1 MIWFALASLSPLT
14 LLVLCVAYGASQ
26 PWLIWIALLNQT
38 LLVLVL
44 DRIARRISHQTRPL
58 AADALSTVLALGHLV
73 VFLPVVKTAQGL
85 DLAHGGTLLLVLAL
99 FMGQISHPNAH
110 ELIHHPRRILR
121 RLGLLIYASML
132 IGHHVSAHLKV
143 HHTHVATRQD
153 PNSARRG
160 EGFYLFFI
168 RAWLGS
174 FLAGYR
180 AETTARARRSTPP
193 QPLSHPYCAYVAVA
207 MLTLTAVT
215 CISGVSGLIL
225 YLGVSIYAQAQI
237 FLADYIQHYG
247 LERRL
252 LANQKPEPVGP
263 QHSWNA
269 PHWYSSAM
277 MLNAPRHSDHHQNP
291 QRRFPA
297 LRLTQDMPILP
308 HSLPVMA
315 VIALLPPLWRRVMA
329 RELTALAAK
338 NAQNI
343 DSHSQ

>member
-1 MIWFALASLSPLT
+1 MIWFALASLSPLA
-14 LLVLCVAYGASQ
+14 LLVLCAVYGASQ
-26 PWLIWIALLNQT
+26 PWLIWVALLNQT
-38 LLVLVL
+38 LLVFVL
-44 DRIARRISHQTRPL
+44 DQIARKIPHQTRPL
-58 AADALSTVLALGHLV
+58 AADALSTALALGHLV

-85 DLAHGGTLLLVLAL
+85 GLAHGGALLLVLAL

-110 ELIHHPRRILR
+110 ELIHHPRRTLR
-121 RLGLLIYASML
+121 RLGLLVYASML

-143 HHTHVATRQD
+143 HHIHVATRQD

-160 EGFYLFFI
+160 EGFYRFFI

-174 FLAGYR
+174 FQAGYQ
-180 AETTARARRSTPP
+180 AETMARARRSTPP
-193 QPLSHPYCAYVAVA
+193 RPLSHPYCAYIAVA
-207 MLTLTAVT
+207 MLTLTAVAYF
-215 CISGVSGLIL
+215 SGVSGLFI
-225 YLGVSIYAQAQI
+225 YIGVAVYAQAQI

-247 LERRL
+247 LERRQ
-252 LANQKPEPVGP
+252 LANQKTEPVGP

-297 LRLTQDMPILP
+297 LRLTQDMPTLP

-315 VIALLPPLWRRVMA
+315 VLALLPPLWRRVMA
-329 RELTALAAK
+329 RELATLAAK
-338 NAQNI
+338 NAPNI
-343 DSHSQ
+343 DSNSQ